1 MRSFYVHRY
10 PVLFKDIK
18 YMKRINKITSIGLI
32 ITTMWVF
39 LCPGMSYSKSTS
51 LRVPLISN
59 SPQLNNRSQEA
70 LDLLTDKSKAEIIK
84 KALLIFSS
92 PRKIKRI
99 LVVDDVTKERE
110 KIISSIKKYDDSIEI
125 VEASSGLSY

>member
-1 MRSFYVHRY
+1 LRSFYVHRY